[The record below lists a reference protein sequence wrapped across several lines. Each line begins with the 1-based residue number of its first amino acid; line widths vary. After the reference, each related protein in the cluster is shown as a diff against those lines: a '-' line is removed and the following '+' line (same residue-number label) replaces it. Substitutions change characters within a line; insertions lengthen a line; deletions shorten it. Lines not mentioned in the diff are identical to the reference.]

1 MKIRILGALLTPLF
15 ALGVAA
21 CDVDQTEEGSL
32 PEVEVEGGN
41 LPEYDVDVADV
52 EVGTDTQQVIVP
64 DVDITDPDAND
75 TTTVR

>member
-1 MKIRILGALLTPLF
+1 MKIRILGAFLAPLF

-21 CDVDQTEEGSL
+21 CDVDQTEEGDL

-52 EVGTDTQQVIVP
+52 KVGTDTAQVVVP
-64 DVDITDPDAND
+64 DVDVDMPDD
-75 TTTVR
+75 TTR